1 MGYILA
7 IIRNLAIGLIRL
19 KALLEQSR
27 GDGNSGGDLGYIG
40 VDGITIV
47 PLRKPRGE
55 SLLDR
60 QKHFNA
66 VFSVNR
72 RVMAVLTY
80 LNRP

>member
-1 MGYILA
+1 MEGELPLRVA
-7 IIRNLAIGLIRL
+7 RVFQL
-19 KALLEQSR
+19 KTLLEHSR
-27 GDGNSGGDLGYIG
+27 GEGNSGGDLGYTG

-47 PLRKPRGE
+47 PFRKPRGE